1 MEKPLVSFHGSC
13 LARFFEH
20 VTNALES
27 FRMLFKI
34 KSLERSNLLINLIP
48 FWWWPKISLFCD
60 SYVYANVPTRIFLTN
75 IIIIYLLN
83 WDVVKEKCEK
93 WKKIQS
99 YYIDE
104 EINMIY
110 DDVWAILCYGK
121 ALIVWIFLILMRNS
135 FIKLY
140 FIRKKLSYIIK

>member
-13 LARFFEH
+13 LARFFKH

-48 FWWWPKISLFCD
+48 SWWWPKISLFCR

-75 IIIIYLLN
+75 IIIIHLLN
-83 WDVVKEKCEK
+83 WGVVKEKCEK
-93 WKKIQS
+93 NTILLYWWRNKYNIWWCVSDFMLWESVDHMNIFDFGEKFIYKI
-99 YYIDE
+99 
-104 EINMIY
+104 
-110 DDVWAILCYGK
+110 
-121 ALIVWIFLILMRNS
+121 IF
-135 FIKLY
+135 Y
-140 FIRKKLSYIIK
+140 